1 MPRSFSSL
9 LLALTLSLA
18 GCTGAVRG
26 TPLSEVPK
34 PAAVTARATTAEPDG
49 LRVLVTARQKRIAEE
64 GVWLAADE
72 DELRSL
78 WNTVGADG
86 PPPRVDFDTHVV
98 LGSSY
103 LGGACEPEI
112 DTVEVDAAG
121 TLRLRTH
128 LLSDWC
134 IALAVYVA
142 QAIAVPRRILPSRF
156 VFVAPHSRTPYAF
169 DLPAAAPKASA
180 ASRVVPPISSLER
193 PSLSAPLGVVA
204 LPPHGHIALRTLDDG
219 RAVWV
224 VAHRS
229 GAISVLSADEPAFS
243 DSPWLRKKVEWLS
256 RIGRFGSGH
265 DAAGRSVHGASPLE
279 TRVFA
284 RQGDGRIAIGE
295 PAPLAPG
302 PIEPRAEAPTL
313 KGSSD
318 PYTDLPL
325 LPLDAMPE
333 GRMARVDSA
342 LVFGLSGPARL
353 CNLPTVDK
361 LLDHFPGC
369 PEHAPAVLGSPS
381 EPRRGVTFM
390 VAPVIVRRRGGAVD
404 LAILGSDGTG
414 GLASR
419 PLFPPA
425 PRGDSR
431 ARGALTMGAPVRGTT
446 SGAKDGVSPACVAV
460 GGAPDETWT
469 FTAPRAGLYALQL
482 DSDYDGALAV
492 YDADGALLACN
503 DDRHSLVSS
512 SLVHISLAQGARVKV
527 VVDGFGGHAGAYT
540 LRVQEE
546 APLAHGG
553 VLVLGREVAGDTS
566 KSTDDHAAYC
576 ASYGNDDE
584 WLFDV
589 TEDTTYVFRLET
601 PGWTTVLSVLAEGA
615 SMPHLCTRERS
626 PSSPLVTDAALAP
639 GKYKIIVDGPNE
651 KDAGPYRLR
660 VERKTP

>member
-1 MPRSFSSL
+1 MPRVLRSL
-9 LLALTLSLA
+9 FLALSFSLA
-18 GCTGAVRG
+18 GCTGAFRG

-49 LRVLVTARQKRIAEE
+49 LRVVTATATRIAEE

-72 DELRSL
+72 EELRSL
-78 WNTVGADG
+78 WNAIGAEG

-103 LGGACEPEI
+103 LGGVCEPEI
-112 DTVEVDAAG
+112 DTAEVDAAG

-128 LLSDWC
+128 PLGHVECILLG
-134 IALAVYVA
+134 VYLA

-156 VFVAPHSRTPYAF
+156 VFVAPDSGKPYAL
-169 DLPAAAPKASA
+169 DLPAAKPRASA
-180 ASRVVPPISSLER
+180 ASRGAPPISSLER
-193 PSLSAPLGVVA
+193 PSLPAPLGVVA
-204 LPPHGHIALRTLDDG
+204 LPPQGHIALRTLDDG

-229 GAISVLSADEPAFS
+229 GAISVLSADEPRS
-243 DSPWLRKKVEWLS
+243 SYSPWLRKKVEWIS
-256 RIGRFGSGH
+256 RVGRFGSEH
-265 DAAGRSVHGASPLE
+265 DAAGRSVHGAAPLE

-313 KGSSD
+313 QGSSE

-333 GRMARVDSA
+333 GRVARVDSD

-361 LLDHFPGC
+361 VLDHFPGC

-390 VAPVIVRRRGGAVD
+390 QAPVIVRRRGGAVD

-414 GLASR
+414 GLASN

-446 SGAKDGVSPACVAV
+446 SGAKDGVSPACVPV

-469 FTAPRAGLYALQL
+469 FTAPRAGLYAFQL

-492 YDADGALLACN
+492 HDADGALLACN

-512 SLVHISLAQGARVKV
+512 SLVHISLAQGARAKV
-527 VVDGFGGHAGAYT
+527 VVDGFGGHHGAYT
-540 LRVQEE
+540 LWVKEE

-566 KSTDDHAAYC
+566 KSTDDHAGHC
-576 ASYGNDDE
+576 TSDGNDDE
-584 WLFDV
+584 WLFDA
-589 TEDTTYVFRLET
+589 EDTTYVFRLET
-601 PGWTTVLSVLAEGA
+601 PGWTGVLSVLAEGT
-615 SMPHLCTRERS
+615 SMPHHCTREPS
-626 PSSPLVTDAALAP
+626 PSSPLVTEWALAP
-639 GKYKIIVDGPNE
+639 KKYKVIVDGPSE

-660 VERKTP
+660 VERKAP